1 MEDTLIKSRE
11 RMIFVRDTLTW
22 QTYVLLGIYGYVQAG
37 LGPVMPFLGKELHLN
52 YTQQSLHLSLFALGM
67 LLAGLCGDYVARYGG
82 HRLTFNGGAI
92 GMALGAICFSLSQQ
106 PFFTFA
112 SAFIMGCL
120 GSFLLV
126 DIQTVLSDHHGEH
139 RTIALTEANIVA
151 SGGAGLAP
159 LLLGAL
165 VLVGV
170 NWRGIFA
177 LPIVLI
183 VVLLFGLRRITF
195 PEIRRGE
202 TARQRSSQQR
212 LPLVFWLYW
221 GIIVLSVSVEFCM
234 SFWGAQFLASVVGL
248 PRATASVVMGLFFF
262 MAVIARLIGSRLVR
276 FLPAD
281 RLLLLF
287 LAVVL
292 LGFPFFWL
300 GPTIL
305 LHILGLCVTGI
316 GVANLFPLTLS
327 AAIHQASASA
337 DIASARCTFAAGLAV
352 FGAPLA
358 LGWMADVVG
367 LQPAYG
373 IVPVLIVIVGAI
385 AFLARRWTISEHF

>member
-1 MEDTLIKSRE
+1 MEDTLTKSKEQRV
-11 RMIFVRDTLTW
+11 FVRDALTW
-22 QTYVLLGIYGYVQAG
+22 QTYVLLGIYAYVQAG

-52 YTQQSLHLSLFALGM
+52 YTQESLHLSLFALGM
-67 LLAGLCGDYVARYGG
+67 LLAGLCGDYVARRGG
-82 HRLTFNGGAI
+82 HRLVFNGGVI
-92 GMALGAICFSLSQQ
+92 GMVLGAVCFSLSRQ
-106 PFFTFA
+106 PFFTLV

-139 RTIALTEANIVA
+139 RTIALTESNIIA

-159 LLLGAL
+159 LLLGGL
-165 VLVGV
+165 VLIGV
-170 NWRGIFA
+170 NWRGIFV

-183 VVLLFGLRRITF
+183 VALLFGLRRVAF
-195 PEIRRGE
+195 PEIQQ
-202 TARQRSSQQR
+202 AVKQHSSRQR

-234 SFWGAQFLASVVGL
+234 SFWGAQFLVSVVGL
-248 PRATASVVMGLFFF
+248 SRASASVVMGLFFF
-262 MAVIARLIGSRLVR
+262 MAVIARIIGSRLVR
-276 FLPAD
+276 FLPPD

-287 LAVVL
+287 LAVIL

-352 FGAPLA
+352 LGAPLA
-358 LGWMADVVG
+358 LGWMADVIG

-373 IVPVLIVIVGAI
+373 IVPVLVVIAGGI
-385 AFLARRWTISEHF
+385 AFLARRWTV

>member
-1 MEDTLIKSRE
+1 MEDTLTKSKEQRV
-11 RMIFVRDTLTW
+11 FVRDALTW
-22 QTYVLLGIYGYVQAG
+22 QTYVLLGIYAYVQAG

-52 YTQQSLHLSLFALGM
+52 YTQESLHLSLFALGM
-67 LLAGLCGDYVARYGG
+67 LLAGLCGDYVARRGG
-82 HRLTFNGGAI
+82 HRLVFNGGVI
-92 GMALGAICFSLSQQ
+92 GMVLGAVCFSLSRQ
-106 PFFTFA
+106 PFFTLV

-139 RTIALTEANIVA
+139 RTIALTESNIIA

-159 LLLGAL
+159 LLLGGL
-165 VLVGV
+165 VLIGV
-170 NWRGIFA
+170 NWRGIFV

-183 VVLLFGLRRITF
+183 VALLFGLRRVAF
-195 PEIRRGE
+195 PEIQQ
-202 TARQRSSQQR
+202 AVKQHSSRQH

-234 SFWGAQFLASVVGL
+234 SFWGAQFLVSVVGL
-248 PRATASVVMGLFFF
+248 SRASASVVMGLFFF
-262 MAVIARLIGSRLVR
+262 MAVIARIIGSRLVR
-276 FLPAD
+276 FLPPD

-287 LAVVL
+287 LAVIL

-352 FGAPLA
+352 LGAPLA
-358 LGWMADVVG
+358 LGWMADVIG

-373 IVPVLIVIVGAI
+373 IVPVLVVIAGGI
-385 AFLARRWTISEHF
+385 AFLARRWTV